1 MDVSSLT
8 TENIAAT
15 LGVGVVAAWMAI
27 AKYLKDRKASTAPPA
42 PTSAD
47 VFLPGVGIADMRPA
61 REGAAALDRI
71 AASETQIVEALNGI
85 AASLLEIV
93 VLMKKRQE
101 DIEDDREQ
109 ALRDQVRDLK
119 RLVEEK
125 DRAPRP
131 RRD

>member
-1 MDVSSLT
+1 MDASSLT
-8 TENIAAT
+8 PENIGAMA
-15 LGVGVVAAWMAI
+15 GVFAVAAYLA
-27 AKYLKDRKASTAPPA
+27 AKNYLKQRQAPPP
-42 PTSAD
+42 PTTSD
-47 VFLPGVGIADMRPA
+47 VYLPGVGIADMRPA
-61 REGAAALDRI
+61 REGAASLEKI
-71 AASETQIVEALNGI
+71 AAAQGVLAEAMVGIGHSMVEV
-85 AASLLEIV
+85 V

-131 RRD
+131 RRSG

>member
-8 TENIAAT
+8 PENVGAMVGVGLVAAYLAAT
-15 LGVGVVAAWMAI
+15 
-27 AKYLKDRKASTAPPA
+27 KYLKERKASPT
-42 PTSAD
+42 PTSSD

-61 REGAAALDRI
+61 REGAASLDKI
-71 AASETQIVEALNGI
+71 ASAQVMLAEAVVGI
-85 AASLLEIV
+85 SQSMAEVV

-131 RRD
+131 RRSP